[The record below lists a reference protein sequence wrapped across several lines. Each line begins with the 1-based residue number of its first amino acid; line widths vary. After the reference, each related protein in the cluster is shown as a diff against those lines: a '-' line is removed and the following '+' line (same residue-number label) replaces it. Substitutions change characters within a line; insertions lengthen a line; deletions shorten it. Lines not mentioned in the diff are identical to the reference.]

1 MKSYCSATVFFCI
14 SSNMSQAVLDSD
26 QQTQSKHTHSWVG
39 GGGVVLFFDSISV

>member
-39 GGGVVLFFDSISV
+39 GGVVLFFDSISV